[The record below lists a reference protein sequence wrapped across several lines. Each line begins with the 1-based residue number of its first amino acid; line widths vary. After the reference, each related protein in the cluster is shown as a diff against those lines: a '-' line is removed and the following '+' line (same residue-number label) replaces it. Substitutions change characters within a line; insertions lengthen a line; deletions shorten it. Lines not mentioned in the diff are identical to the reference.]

1 MTVPLQRQALH
12 AWVYTY
18 AFLGITTFACATS
31 IGTKLYFELTR
42 PSSCAQTHDTMHGT
56 SHTALYLMVRYMLY
70 RRGLLAIRGCF
81 GFGAI
86 GCYFFA
92 VTLLPL
98 NDAMVITF
106 LAPLVVALASPVV
119 IKESPPT

>member
-1 MTVPLQRQALH
+1 MFDDSFPWCVTTPAQATAATTKQLQFDSHRLSADPLCH
-12 AWVYTY
+12 AQHN
-18 AFLGITTFACATS
+18 I
-31 IGTKLYFELTR
+31 
-42 PSSCAQTHDTMHGT
+42 
-56 SHTALYLMVRYMLY
+56 YLMVWYMFC

-119 IKESPPT
+119 IKESPPK

>member
-1 MTVPLQRQALH
+1 MDASCIGPFLLVIAAFFELKQPKQLCADPPCH
-12 AWVYTY
+12 AWCKSGMIHV
-18 AFLGITTFACATS
+18 
-31 IGTKLYFELTR
+31 
-42 PSSCAQTHDTMHGT
+42 
-56 SHTALYLMVRYMLY
+56 LMVCCMFC

-119 IKESPPT
+119 IKESPPK